1 MKSAMQYKISALV
14 VTLRLLYLFFK
25 FYPRL
30 ISQLNFS
37 NIFTP
42 CSTCQTTAQT
52 NQILTTQ
59 DCWFQ
64 MRLTREVCSG
74 SVNTLLGLSSAQ
86 AFSCSRMSHSHCF
99 CWTRALCSCLPS
111 ASPNLTT
118 QDKRRIVTSVCMA
131 LFINRVWNS

>member
-1 MKSAMQYKISALV
+1 MKSAMQYKIRALV
-14 VTLRLLYLFFK
+14 VTLRLIYLFFK
-25 FYPRL
+25 FYPRW
-30 ISQLNFS
+30 ISQLNIS

-42 CSTCQTTAQT
+42 CSTCQTTAQI

-59 DCWFQ
+59 DCCFQ

-74 SVNTLLGLSSAQ
+74 SVNTLLGLLSVQ

-118 QDKRRIVTSVCMA
+118 QDKRS
-131 LFINRVWNS
+131 RVYEQGLKLLRNGQ